1 MISNPAGFPISIFF
15 FLAEW
20 KAWGKQFYW
29 HMSSPLFPCSWKTAL
44 PVGRLRSI
52 VWTTRLT
59 RQPQRDAPGAR
70 ESSTPSLPA
79 GKKGPFMLTSA
90 GTQGWAPLGR
100 RSCNVSIL
108 DRWLNSLHQL
118 GSPHLSP
125 HCVCDPSPWWI
136 FLALPRALPWPGGHA
151 KVFPTFLSHLSNF
164 LEEFRHLIAPAFK
177 VSRLWIPQAP
187 SHVWLPLAA
196 FITDFETVF
205 P

>member
-1 MISNPAGFPISIFF
+1 MVTLISNPAGFPISIFF

-79 GKKGPFMLTSA
+79 GKKGPFLLTSA

-100 RSCNVSIL
+100 RSRNVSIL

-125 HCVCDPSPWWI
+125 LTVFVTPLPGGFSWLYPEHFPGPGVMLRSSQLFCLTSVI
-136 FLALPRALPWPGGHA
+136 FLRNSDTSSPLLSR
-151 KVFPTFLSHLSNF
+151 FLVYGF
-164 LEEFRHLIAPAFK
+164 LKLLLMYGYR
-177 VSRLWIPQAP
+177 
-187 SHVWLPLAA
+187 
-196 FITDFETVF
+196 
-205 P
+205 